1 MKGYF
6 DQEQSNYLV
15 LNISADFWQ
24 GEGKKKLGEENL
36 SGCEDFFRMAD
47 FPGMCEPSFT
57 QVLN

>member
-1 MKGYF
+1 
-6 DQEQSNYLV
+6 V

-47 FPGMCEPSFT
+47 FPGMLCIKYQDCVILP
-57 QVLN
+57 